1 MQPWNRTSDRPDSVG
16 TRFSDNVLRFSR
28 IANLISGLAITDRI
42 VPDVGHFLDIN
53 AAQHRVADI
62 HLLR

>member
-1 MQPWNRTSDRPDSVG
+1 MG

>member
-1 MQPWNRTSDRPDSVG
+1 VPRI
-16 TRFSDNVLRFSR
+16 SR
-28 IANLISGLAITDRI
+28 IANLISGLAILSAESI
-42 VPDVGHFLDIN
+42 VSDVRDYLDIN